1 MGNNKTQNTE
11 TADSANTLAP
21 EIENLLAEQDF
32 NEDPLLAVPE
42 IAEEQAEM
50 KNFLINY
57 TGYKMQPEDGK
68 VNINMIAEL
77 MAAEFP
83 EFLFAFAEENF
94 IRGYSQG
101 LEDADKGL
109 ENAFGLPT
117 GETEEAESEE

>member
-1 MGNNKTQNTE
+1 MGNNKTQNT
-11 TADSANTLAP
+11 SASDNAGQLAP
-21 EIENLLAEQDF
+21 EVENILAEQDF

-117 GETEEAESEE
+117 GETEEAEPEE